1 MEGEPFEDACAR
13 LHALCERQG
22 CPNEIDDLPVLDVKD
37 SGYFTDRGV
46 TNQHGGGG
54 ALFSHDTTIMGWLF
68 DR

>member
-22 CPNEIDDLPVLDVKD
+22 RPNEIDDLPVLDVKG
-37 SGYFTDRGV
+37 SGHFTDRGV
-46 TNQHGGGG
+46 TSRHGGGG
-54 ALFSHDTTIMGWLF
+54 APSGHDATIMGWPF